1 MKTIYLIRH
10 SAPFVDIDNYSDYEN
25 VLWEEYNKNMILS
38 VEGEEN
44 AKKICNIKELN
55 NIKEI
60 YASNSFRAIATAKYV
75 AEKNNIKVKLDDRIN
90 EREFGVDYLKELP
103 EDFTIKSFKDNNFK
117 TVKGESLH
125 ELNKRFSSFIEE
137 LVNSNK
143 TDVAVVIHGII
154 FLSYLQS
161 ISSSF
166 EYDGQSFKILF
177 KDKIILNGKLKSPDV
192 YKLEFDENNKLVN
205 VYNNLI

>member
-1 MKTIYLIRH
+1 MKNIYLIRH
-10 SAPFVDIDNYSDYEN
+10 SAPFALIDNYSDYEN

-44 AKKICNIKELN
+44 AKKLCNIKELS

-75 AEKNNIKVKLDDRIN
+75 AEKNNIKIKLDDRIN
-90 EREFGVDYLKELP
+90 EREFGVDYLNELP
-103 EDFTIKSFKDNNFK
+103 EDFTRKSFEDNSFK
-117 TVKGESLH
+117 TEKGESLND
-125 ELNKRFSSFIEE
+125 LNKRFNNFINEI
-137 LVNSNK
+137 VCSDKNN
-143 TDVAVVIHGII
+143 VVVVIHGII

-166 EYDGQSFKILF
+166 EYDGKKFKILF
-177 KDKIILNGKLKSPDV
+177 KDKILLDGKLKSPDV
-192 YKLEFDENNKLVN
+192 YKLEFDDNRKLVN